1 MIKSLDLSIVIP
13 VLNEEKNISIL
24 FDRILS
30 CLTSTNL
37 QYEIIFIDDCSTD
50 KSFEKISK
58 LSENNKSIKA
68 IRFSRKFGYQESIYC
83 GLEHSTGENMIT
95 MDSDLQHPP
104 ELILDLLNKANE
116 GYDIVNM
123 VRNKAVK
130 KSFISKIGSSFFYR
144 IINFLSPTQVVNES
158 ADFRLYNRKVVNSL
172 KLFPERGIFI
182 RGLVGWM
189 GFKQIDIKFEEQE
202 REHGISK
209 FNLFRQI
216 NFALVAITSFST
228 SPLYFSIY
236 SGFLISSIGIIY
248 GMKIITNIIFFGA
261 TYDEGWASIL
271 SLLLFIGGLI
281 MIMLGVIGIYL
292 SVIFNEIKM
301 RPRYIINKNI
311 GFKN

>member
-144 IINFLSPTQVVNES
+144 IINFLSPTRVVNES

>member
-1 MIKSLDLSIVIP
+1 MIKTPNLSIIIP
-13 VLNEEKNISIL
+13 VLNEEKNITKL
-24 FDRILS
+24 YNRIFTCLS
-30 CLTSTNL
+30 TTKL

-50 KSFEKISK
+50 KSYEIITK

>member
-13 VLNEEKNISIL
+13 VLNEEKNITIL

-30 CLTSTNL
+30 CLTATNL
-37 QYEIIFIDDCSTD
+37 KYEIIFIDDCSTD
-50 KSFEKISK
+50 KSFEIITK

-83 GLEHSTGENMIT
+83 GLEYSNGEHIIT

-104 ELILDLLNKANE
+104 ELILDLINKANE

-123 VRNKAVK
+123 VRRKAVK
-130 KSFISKIGSSFFYR
+130 KTFISKIGSSFFYR
-144 IINFLSPTQVVNES
+144 IINFLSPTRVVNES
-158 ADFRLYNRKVVNSL
+158 ADFRLYNRKVVNNL

-189 GFKQIDIKFEEQE
+189 GFKQIDIKFDEQE
-202 REHGISK
+202 RKYGASK

-216 NFALVAITSFST
+216 KFALVAITSFST

-236 SGFLISSIGIIY
+236 TGFILSSIGMVY
-248 GMKIITNIIFFGA
+248 GIKVIVNVIIFD
-261 TYDEGWASIL
+261 TIYYEGWASII

-281 MIMLGVIGIYL
+281 MIMLGIIGIYL